1 MQEYLPYI
9 FTIVSA
15 VGGAYLTVR
24 VTMAEMKRDIKY
36 IEEKIDTEIETK
48 KGNDTEIAQFC
59 QVNYGVNFPI
69 AKKGVVVK
77 NADQQAV
84 YQWLTDSKENGWN
97 NHQGHGHDL

>member
-36 IEEKIDTEIETK
+36 IEEKIDSEIDSK
-48 KGNDTEIAQFC
+48 KGSDSEMKEDIKNIFKLLTNIKVDL
-59 QVNYGVNFPI
+59 
-69 AKKGVVVK
+69 AK
-77 NADQQAV
+77 
-84 YQWLTDSKENGWN
+84 T
-97 NHQGHGHDL
+97 QGHAELVTAIKDAIVTLGRK

>member
-36 IEEKIDTEIETK
+36 IEEKIDAEIDSK
-48 KGNDTEIAQFC
+48 KGSDSEMKDDI
-59 QVNYGVNFPI
+59 
-69 AKKGVVVK
+69 K
-77 NADQQAV
+77 NIFKL
-84 YQWLTDSKENGWN
+84 LTNIKVDLART
-97 NHQGHGHDL
+97 QGHAELVTAIKDAIVTLGRK

>member
-36 IEEKIDTEIETK
+36 IEEKIDAEIDSK
-48 KGNDTEIAQFC
+48 KGSDSEMKDDIKNIFKLLTNIKVDL
-59 QVNYGVNFPI
+59 
-69 AKKGVVVK
+69 AK
-77 NADQQAV
+77 
-84 YQWLTDSKENGWN
+84 T
-97 NHQGHGHDL
+97 QGHAELVTAIKDAIVTLGRK

>member
-48 KGNDTEIAQFC
+48 KGNDTEMREDI
-59 QVNYGVNFPI
+59 
-69 AKKGVVVK
+69 K
-77 NADQQAV
+77 NIFKLLTNIKVDLARTQGQAELV
-84 YQWLTDSKENGWN
+84 TAIKDAIVTIGRK
-97 NHQGHGHDL
+97 

>member
-36 IEEKIDTEIETK
+36 IEEKIDSEIDSK
-48 KGNDTEIAQFC
+48 KGSDSEMKDDIKNIFKLLTNIKVDL
-59 QVNYGVNFPI
+59 
-69 AKKGVVVK
+69 AK
-77 NADQQAV
+77 
-84 YQWLTDSKENGWN
+84 T
-97 NHQGHGHDL
+97 QGHAELVTAIKDAIVTLGRK

>member
-36 IEEKIDTEIETK
+36 IEEKIETEIETK
-48 KGNDTEIAQFC
+48 KGNDTEMKEDINNIF
-59 QVNYGVNFPI
+59 
-69 AKKGVVVK
+69 KL
-77 NADQQAV
+77 
-84 YQWLTDSKENGWN
+84 LTNIKVDLART
-97 NHQGHGHDL
+97 QGHAELVTAIKDAIVTIGRK